1 MIRLPRVAGVGL
13 VCLLALGVGCT
24 PPRPAAKTLRVG
36 SSGDYAPF
44 SFKDETTWDGFDLY
58 VARTFAQ
65 DTGRQIELVE
75 FRWPALEVD
84 LQQNKFDVAMSGV
97 TMRPW
102 RALYGTFTRPIVRV
116 GAVVVLKPG
125 VATSLAALDVS
136 TRRIGVNAGG
146 YLEKLARRLFRRA
159 QIVPI
164 PDNRALAAELREG
177 RVDALMSDELEAS
190 MFRRLVPETV
200 LLGPLTNDRKAYL
213 ARDPALARELDA
225 WLRAREIDGSLA
237 GLRARLLGPAWG
249 ARHSALA
256 SDLDALLAAIELRL
270 AFMPA
275 VAQAKEGR
283 GLPTEDTAQEA
294 QVIARARERATLVGA
309 PPDAIAALFEAMMR
323 AAKHAQDDYR
333 ALPADGR
340 PPVESMDLDTQARPA
355 LAGISATIVDRAAD
369 LSRDEIGPVRPT
381 AAVLADA
388 LDPSLASNA
397 DRLAIA
403 SAVVALLPAK

>member
-1 MIRLPRVAGVGL
+1 VTRSSRVAGVGV
-13 VCLLALGVGCT
+13 VCLLALAVACT
-24 PPRPAAKTLRVG
+24 PTRPAAKTLRVG
-36 SSGDYAPF
+36 TSGDYAPF
-44 SFKDETTWDGFDLY
+44 SFKDETPWDGFDLY

-65 DTGRQIELVE
+65 DTGRKIELVE
-75 FRWPALEVD
+75 FRWPALELD
-84 LQQNKFDVAMSGV
+84 LHANKFDVAMSGV

-159 QIVPI
+159 EIVPI
-164 PDNRALAAELREG
+164 PDNRALAQALRDG

-190 MFRRLVPETV
+190 MFRRLVPDAV

-213 ARDPALARELDA
+213 ARDPALASELDA

-249 ARHSALA
+249 ARHTALA

-275 VAQAKEGR
+275 VAQAKEER
-283 GLPTEDTAQEA
+283 GLPTEDAAQEA

-309 PPDAIAALFEAMMR
+309 SPDAIAALFDAMMA
-323 AAKHAQDDYR
+323 AAKHAQDAYR
-333 ALPADGR
+333 ALPANAR

-355 LAGISATIVDRAAD
+355 LGGISATIVDRAAD
-369 LSRDEIGPVRPT
+369 LSRDEVGPVRPT

-388 LDPSLASNA
+388 LDPSLASRA

-403 SAVVALLPAK
+403 TAVVALLPAK